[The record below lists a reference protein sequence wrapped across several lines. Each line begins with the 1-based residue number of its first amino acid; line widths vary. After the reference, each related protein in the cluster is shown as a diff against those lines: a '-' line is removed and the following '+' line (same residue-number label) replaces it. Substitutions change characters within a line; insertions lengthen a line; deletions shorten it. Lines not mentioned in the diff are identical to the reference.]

1 MSSYEHEPTAEKGY
15 PKYESH
21 EDYMKRRMREE
32 DALTSAD
39 LGVSIEYNN
48 MRLTKEII
56 ELKNLISTLDKK
68 FNTLRG
74 FL

>member
-56 ELKNLISTLDKK
+56 ELKKEIKRLQTHCNMI
-68 FNTLRG
+68 
-74 FL
+74 

>member
-1 MSSYEHEPTAEKGY
+1 MNSYEHEPTAEKGY

-32 DALTSAD
+32 DDAK
-39 LGVSIEYNN
+39 LGVSVEYNN

-56 ELKNLISTLDKK
+56 KLKKEIKRLQTHCNMI
-68 FNTLRG
+68 
-74 FL
+74 

>member
-56 ELKNLISTLDKK
+56 ELKKEIKRLQTHCNLI
-68 FNTLRG
+68 
-74 FL
+74 

>member
-32 DALTSAD
+32 DAE
-39 LGVSIEYNN
+39 LGISIEYNN

-56 ELKNLISTLDKK
+56 ELKEEIKRLQTHCNMI
-68 FNTLRG
+68 
-74 FL
+74 

>member
-32 DALTSAD
+32 DTK

-56 ELKNLISTLDKK
+56 ELKKEIKRLQTHCNMI
-68 FNTLRG
+68 
-74 FL
+74 